1 MLEHGGRLRAAA
13 KTFGIEEGAWLDLS
27 TGIAPWPWAVPSIPA
42 QAWARL
48 PEADDGLEVAACQ
61 YYGAEQALPVAG
73 SQAAIQMLPRLRR
86 GGKVGVLGP
95 TYAEHA
101 EAWRRGGHVVRELAE
116 GEVDDYL
123 DGLDVLVVVNPNNPT
138 GRLVDRDR
146 LLTWEARL
154 VARGGWL
161 VVDEAFMDLT
171 PCQSLAAEA
180 GRPGLIVLRSFGK
193 FFGLAGVRLGFVLA
207 APRLLA
213 ALDEQLGPWAVS
225 GPTRIL
231 GLDCLRDRAGHR
243 RQIERCQSAS
253 QRLAALLAEYGLAPT
268 GGCGLFQWVRLAEA
282 ETWYLALAERGIL
295 VRLFRHTQSLRFGL
309 PAEEAHFQRLAQAL
323 AAIAGNN

>member
-1 MLEHGGRLRAAA
+1 M
-13 KTFGIEEGAWLDLS
+13 
-27 TGIAPWPWAVPSIPA
+27 
-42 QAWARL
+42 
-48 PEADDGLEVAACQ
+48 
-61 YYGAEQALPVAG
+61 
-73 SQAAIQMLPRLRR
+73 
-86 GGKVGVLGP
+86 
-95 TYAEHA
+95 
-101 EAWRRGGHVVRELAE
+101 
-116 GEVDDYL
+116 
-123 DGLDVLVVVNPNNPT
+123 
-138 GRLVDRDR
+138 
-146 LLTWEARL
+146 
-154 VARGGWL
+154 
-161 VVDEAFMDLT
+161 
-171 PCQSLAAEA
+171 
-180 GRPGLIVLRSFGK
+180 RSFGK

>member
-13 KTFGIEEGAWLDLS
+13 KAFGIDEAAWLDLS
-27 TGIAPWPWAVPSIPA
+27 TGIAPWPWAVPAIPA
-42 QAWARL
+42 EAWGRL
-48 PEADDGLEVAACQ
+48 PEASDGLESAACQ
-61 YYGAEQALPVAG
+61 YYGAEHALPVAG

-86 GGKVGVLGP
+86 GGKVGVLAP

-101 EAWRRGGHVVRELAE
+101 EAWRRGGHVVRELTE

-138 GRLVDRDR
+138 GRLLERER
-146 LLTWEARL
+146 LLAWEARL
-154 VARGGWL
+154 AARGGWL
-161 VVDEAFMDLT
+161 IVDEAFMDLT
-171 PCQSLAAEA
+171 PCHSLAAQSD
-180 GRPGLIVLRSFGK
+180 RPGLVVLRSFGK

-225 GPTRIL
+225 GPTRAL
-231 GLDCLRDRAGHR
+231 GQACLRDQAGHR
-243 RQIERCQSAS
+243 QQIERCQTAS
-253 QRLAALLAEYGLAPT
+253 QRLAALLAEYRLPPT
-268 GGCGLFQWVRLAEA
+268 GGCGLFQWVRAAEA
-282 ETWYLALAERGIL
+282 EALYLALAERGIL

-309 PAEEAHFQRLAQAL
+309 PAEDRHFQRLVDAL
-323 AAIAGNN
+323 AAIAEGN